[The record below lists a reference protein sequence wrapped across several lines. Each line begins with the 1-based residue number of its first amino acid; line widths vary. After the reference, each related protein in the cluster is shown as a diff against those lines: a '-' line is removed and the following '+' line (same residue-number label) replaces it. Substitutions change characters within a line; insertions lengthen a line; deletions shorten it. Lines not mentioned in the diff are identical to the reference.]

1 MTEDEIK
8 RVWNLL
14 LELDVGEL
22 LYQDL
27 YDAVEK
33 VAGITNQ
40 ETTVRAV

>member
-1 MTEDEIK
+1 MTEEQVRLIWK
-8 RVWNLL
+8 ILS
-14 LELDVGEL
+14 ELDVGEL

-33 VAGITNQ
+33 VVGIINQ